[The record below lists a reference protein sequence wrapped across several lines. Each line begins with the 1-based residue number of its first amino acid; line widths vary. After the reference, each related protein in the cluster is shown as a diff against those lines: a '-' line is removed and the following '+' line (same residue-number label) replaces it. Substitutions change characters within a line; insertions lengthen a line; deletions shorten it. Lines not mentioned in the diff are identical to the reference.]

1 MSDVDGSAGMEK
13 ISMEGLNASAEMVE
27 VRIQD
32 SSGLGHRLME
42 FPRLLARDR
51 INMHFFVG
59 LQRGKEVRSACGIAA
74 VNKGRLKALAEWEP
88 HLKAGM
94 EYYDSIV
101 LLSVFPHQFDLKV
114 VGSALSALAAARI
127 PLRGFCSSLSALTFM
142 TEPACIEK
150 AVVAL
155 QKCFHI
161 SSCRTD
167 LPGAPSR
174 EDP

>member
-1 MSDVDGSAGMEK
+1 MNGVDGSTGKQK
-13 ISMEGLNASAEMVE
+13 ISMEGLNTSAEMVE
-27 VRIQD
+27 VSIQD
-32 SSGLGHRLME
+32 SSGLGHRLAE

-59 LQRGKEVRSACGIAA
+59 LQRGREVRSACGIAA

-101 LLSVFPHQFDLKV
+101 LLSVFPHQFGLKA
-114 VGSALSALAAARI
+114 VGSALSAMAEARI

-142 TEPACIEK
+142 TEPSHLEK
-150 AVVAL
+150 AVAAL
-155 QKCFHI
+155 QECFHI
-161 SSCRTD
+161 SSFRSD
-167 LPGAPSR
+167 LPEAP
-174 EDP
+174 

>member
-1 MSDVDGSAGMEK
+1 MGKM
-13 ISMEGLNASAEMVE
+13 SMEGLNASAEMVE
-27 VRIQD
+27 VSFQD
-32 SSGLGHRLME
+32 SSGLGHKLME

-59 LQRGKEVRSACGIAA
+59 LQRGGEVRAACGIAA

-88 HLKAGM
+88 HLKTGM
-94 EYYDSIV
+94 EYYDRVV

-142 TEPACIEK
+142 TEPASLDN
-150 AVVAL
+150 AVAAL
-155 QKCFHI
+155 KECFHI

-167 LPGAPSR
+167 LDEHP
-174 EDP
+174 

>member
-1 MSDVDGSAGMEK
+1 MSEAEGSAPMQK
-13 ISMEGLNASAEMVE
+13 ISLEGLNASAEMVE
-27 VRIQD
+27 VSMED
-32 SSGLGHRLME
+32 SSGMGLHRLME

-59 LQRGKEVRSACGIAA
+59 LQRGGEVRSTCGIAT

-94 EYYDSIV
+94 EDHGSVV

-114 VGSALSALAAARI
+114 VGLALSALSAARI
-127 PLRGFCSSLSALTFM
+127 PLRGFCSSLSALTFV
-142 TEPACIEK
+142 TEPTSLDN
-150 AVVAL
+150 AVAAL
-155 QKCFHI
+155 RERFQI

-167 LPGAPSR
+167 KT
-174 EDP
+174 E

>member
-1 MSDVDGSAGMEK
+1 MSEVHGPAGMEK

-27 VRIQD
+27 VCIHD
-32 SSGLGHRLME
+32 SSGLGHRLTE
-42 FPRLLARDR
+42 FPRVLARDR

-59 LQRGKEVRSACGIAA
+59 LQRGGDVRSACGIAA
-74 VNKGRLKALAEWEP
+74 DNKGRLKALAEWEP

-94 EYYDSIV
+94 EYHDSIV

-114 VGSALSALAAARI
+114 VGSALSALAAAKI
-127 PLRGFCSSLSALTFM
+127 PLRGFCSSLSALTFV
-142 TEPACIEK
+142 TEPAYREK
-150 AVVAL
+150 AVAAL

-167 LPGAPSR
+167 LPENP
-174 EDP
+174 